1 MKKKLILNLR
11 WGAAIM
17 PLSWKFVRC
26 KQLQALCGHRMPGG
40 PGFTGW
46 PWTWIPA
53 TLHSFLK
60 LKDNNKRKWTT
71 TSQCT
76 ALFLLDDPV
85 TTFYMPATLHSTL
98 SSLKL
103 TAAKT
108 GEGDFDLIFLSN
120 YRITDSCWCTQLQRK
135 KIDGKERWPVFK
147 QDYFFFWTFWILFP
161 SKIELNC

>member
-1 MKKKLILNLR
+1 MFGVITWPYQLLNFGSKITAQNEKLISNLC
-11 WGAAIM
+11 WGAEIL

-26 KQLQALCGHRMPGG
+26 KQLQAFCGHRTPGG

-71 TSQCT
+71 TTSQCT

-85 TTFYMPATLHSTL
+85 STFYMPATLHSTL
-98 SSLKL
+98 SLELKADSSQNRGRGL
-103 TAAKT
+103 WSNIFIKLQDNRLLLMYRTA
-108 GEGDFDLIFLSN
+108 N
-120 YRITDSCWCTQLQRK
+120 
-135 KIDGKERWPVFK
+135 
-147 QDYFFFWTFWILFP
+147 
-161 SKIELNC
+161 